1 MLTRWMNLAHN
12 ANFFVHICS
21 TFSLKCE
28 ESLKNTEIVDFFV
41 LIISCLWRVGTYRA
55 FLPIVIV
62 GLASPILVAMVT
74 VLYIMKE

>member
-21 TFSLKCE
+21 TFSLKC
-28 ESLKNTEIVDFFV
+28 KNTEIVDFFV

-55 FLPIVIV
+55 FSPIVIV
-62 GLASPILVAMVT
+62 GMASPILVAMVT
-74 VLYIMKE
+74 VLYNIMKE